1 MKVKVLIVSLLMFNA
16 FVSSSQI
23 LTGDSFAKYDID
35 KYDGKADHKHQY
47 VQAAEKLKSR
57 FELDKNDQ
65 LTYSNV
71 IDCPNMDKDK
81 IYDCV
86 NTWFT
91 KAFADK
97 TASVQTNSKETGA
110 LIVNVNVK
118 NVVTF
123 PHQVVSVNMIV
134 KVNIKDGKVRLTSTI
149 KDYVI
154 NSGTSWTSKKCF
166 PFYDEQDDLRKKI
179 GSSAYTASCVFT
191 EIVENQLTEAVK
203 PKVETPSSDDDW

>member
-1 MKVKVLIVSLLMFNA
+1 MKIKALTVSLFMLGA
-16 FVSSSQI
+16 IGASAQI
-23 LTGDSFAKYDID
+23 LTGDSFAKYDLD

-47 VQAAEKLKSR
+47 VEAATSLKSK

-71 IDCPNMDKDK
+71 IECAGMDKDK
-81 IYDCV
+81 IYD
-86 NTWFT
+86 NINGWFT
-91 KAFADK
+91 KTFADK
-97 TASVQTNSKETGA
+97 TAAVQTNSKETGA
-110 LIVNVNVK
+110 LIVNVNIK

-134 KVNIKDGKVRLTSTI
+134 KINIKDGKARLTTTI

-154 NSGTSWTSKKCF
+154 NSGTSWTSKKCY
-166 PFYDEQDDLRKKI
+166 PFYDEQDPLRKKI
-179 GSSAYTASCVFT
+179 GSSAYVASCVFT
-191 EIVENQLTEAVK
+191 EIVEKQLTEAAK

>member
-65 LTYSNV
+65 LTYSKV

-154 NSGTSWTSKKCF
+154 NSGTSWTSKKCY
-166 PFYDEQDDLRKKI
+166 PFYDEQDELRKKI
-179 GSSAYTASCVFT
+179 GSSAYAASCVFT
-191 EIVENQLTEAVK
+191 EIVETQLTEAVK
-203 PKVETPSSDDDW
+203 PKVEANTSDDDW